1 MRENIK
7 DLKLGE
13 IYDDYVRLKAMDE
26 KYRYCSNST
35 VFNKAAEGLMTVLKN
50 EITRRKLE
58 ELDANHDFK
67 PTQKESK
74 ELSETEN
81 VTATIST
88 EDITDYK
95 PYTSTY
101 TQESNNLAD
110 MWAYSTTQNN
120 DERLNVNGKKS
131 DVY

>member
-1 MRENIK
+1 MRTNIR
-7 DLKLGE
+7 DLELGE
-13 IYDDYVRLKAMDE
+13 IYDDYVQLKAIEE
-26 KYRYCSNST
+26 KYHYCGNSI
-35 VFNKAAEGLMTVLKN
+35 VFNKAAEGLMTLLKD
-50 EITRRKLE
+50 EITKRKLK
-58 ELDANHDFK
+58 ELETNHDFK
-67 PTQKESK
+67 PIQKESK
-74 ELSETEN
+74 ELREPEN